1 MIYHIVSSDYW
12 SAFDGVAEYVSETLE
27 AEKFI
32 HCSRREQITGVLE
45 RFFAGVPNLV
55 VLQIDETKL
64 TSPLLYEA
72 VSDSDETFPHIY
84 GPIHREAI
92 VEAISVADFLK
103 P

>member
-1 MIYHIVSSDYW
+1 MIYHLVSSDYW
-12 SAFDGVAEYVSETLE
+12 SEFEGAAEYVSETLHTE
-27 AEKFI
+27 TFI
-32 HCSRREQITGVLE
+32 HCSRKEQIAGVLE
-45 RFFAGVPNLV
+45 RFFVGVPNLI
-55 VLQIDETKL
+55 VLQIDEGKL

-72 VSDSDETFPHIY
+72 VPDSNETFPHIF